1 MKEQLQLTTIEQT
14 ILANLIYNKQYTKK
28 ILPFIKGDYFYD
40 RKERTIFEE
49 IQKFVDK
56 YNDLPNQNAL
66 EVELDSRKDLNED
79 DYKRVLS
86 VVKELQKDDDVIFD
100 WLVETTEDFCKDKAV
115 YNAIVDGIAII
126 DGKDKKRG
134 VDALPTILTDALAVG
149 FDNRVGHDYLHD
161 TDARF
166 EFYHKVEEKIPF
178 DLDFFNRITK
188 GGLPQKTLN
197 IVLAGTGVGKSLFMC
212 HMAANC
218 LSQGRSVLYITLEM
232 AEERI
237 AERIDAN
244 LMNISIDDLHELPKQ
259 MYDNKM
265 DAIIKNTN
273 GTLVIKEY
281 PTASAHC
288 NHFRGLIKE
297 LAIKKS
303 FKPDIIFIDYL
314 NICASSRFKA
324 NGNVNSYMYIKAI
337 AEELR
342 GLAVETNV
350 PIMSATQT
358 TRSGFS
364 NSDVG
369 LEDTSESFGLPAT
382 ADLMFALISNEELEE
397 LNQIAVK
404 QLKNRYNDP
413 TTNKRFVIGIDRAKM
428 KLFDIEGAEQ
438 DFLADSNQSEEVT
451 PVFDKTDFGVDD
463 LPWKV

>member
-1 MKEQLQLTTIEQT
+1 M
-14 ILANLIYNKQYTKK
+14 
-28 ILPFIKGDYFYD
+28 
-40 RKERTIFEE
+40 
-49 IQKFVDK
+49 
-56 YNDLPNQNAL
+56 
-66 EVELDSRKDLNED
+66 
-79 DYKRVLS
+79 
-86 VVKELQKDDDVIFD
+86 
-100 WLVETTEDFCKDKAV
+100 
-115 YNAIVDGIAII
+115 
-126 DGKDKKRG
+126 
-134 VDALPTILTDALAVG
+134 AVG
-149 FDNRVGHDYLHD
+149 FDNRVGHDYLHEAD
-161 TDARF
+161 LRY

-178 DLDFFNRITK
+178 DLEFFNRITK

-197 IVLAGTGVGKSLFMC
+197 IALAGTGVGKSLFMC

-244 LMNISIDDLHELPKQ
+244 LMNISIDDLHELPKTL
-259 MYDNKM
+259 YDTKI
-265 DAIIKNTN
+265 DGILKSTK
-273 GTLVIKEY
+273 GKLLIKEY
-281 PTASAHC
+281 PTASAHS

-303 FKPDIIFIDYL
+303 FKPDIIFVDYL
-314 NICASSRFKA
+314 NICASARFKA

-382 ADLMFALISNEELEE
+382 ADLMFALISNEELDA
-397 LNQIAVK
+397 LDQIAVK

-413 TTNKRFVIGIDRAKM
+413 TINKRFVIGIDRAKM
-428 KLFDIEGAEQ
+428 KLFDVEESEQ
-438 DFLADSNQSEEVT
+438 VGLADSNQKKGADDSFAEA
-451 PVFDKTDFGVDD
+451 VFDQTEYGEG
-463 LPWKV
+463 WKM

>member
-1 MKEQLQLTTIEQT
+1 MATIEQT
-14 ILANLIYNKQYTKK
+14 ILTNLIYNEDYTRKV
-28 ILPFIKGDYFYD
+28 LPFIKGDYFSD
-40 RKERTIFEE
+40 RTDRIIFEE
-49 IQKFVDK
+49 IQKFTDR
-56 YNDLPNQNAL
+56 YNALPNKTSL
-66 EVELDSRKDLNED
+66 EVEIESRSDLNED

-86 VVKELQKDDDVIFD
+86 VVKELQADDNANFD

-115 YNAIVDGIAII
+115 YNAIVDGIKII
-126 DGKDKKRG
+126 DGKDKERG
-134 VDALPTILTDALAVG
+134 VDALPSILTEALAVG
-149 FDNRVGHDYLHD
+149 FDNRVGHDYLC
-161 TDARF
+161 DADSRF

-197 IVLAGTGVGKSLFMC
+197 IALAGTGVGKSLFMC

-218 LSQGRSVLYITLEM
+218 LSQGRSVLYVTLEM

-259 MYDNKM
+259 MYDDKM
-265 DAIIKNTN
+265 KAIEQKTN
-273 GTLVIKEY
+273 GQLIIKEY
-281 PTASAHC
+281 PTASAHS

-297 LAIKKS
+297 LAIKRS

-382 ADLMFALISNEELEE
+382 ADLMFALISNEELDE

-428 KLFDIEGAEQ
+428 KLYDVEDAQQQG
-438 DFLADSNQSEEVT
+438 LADSNQNTFAE
-451 PVFDKTDFGVDD
+451 PVFDSTDFASESD

>member
-1 MKEQLQLTTIEQT
+1 MATIEQT
-14 ILANLIYNKQYTKK
+14 ILTNLIYNEDYTRKV
-28 ILPFIKGDYFYD
+28 LPFIRGDYFSD
-40 RKERTIFEE
+40 RTERTVFEE

-66 EVELDSRKDLNED
+66 EVELDSRSDLNED

-86 VVKELQKDDDVIFD
+86 VVKELEKDDNANFD

-115 YNAIVDGIAII
+115 YNAIVDGIKII
-126 DGKDKKRG
+126 DGKDKERG
-134 VDALPTILTDALAVG
+134 VDALPSILTEALAVG
-149 FDNRVGHDYLHD
+149 FDNRVGHDYLC
-161 TDARF
+161 DADSRF

-197 IVLAGTGVGKSLFMC
+197 IALAGTGVGKSLFMC

-218 LSQGRSVLYITLEM
+218 LSQGKSVLYITLEM

-244 LMNISIDDLHELPKQ
+244 LMNVSIDDLHELPKQ
-259 MYDNKM
+259 MYDDKM
-265 DAIIKNTN
+265 KDIQQKTN
-273 GTLVIKEY
+273 GQLIIKEY
-281 PTASAHC
+281 PTASAHS

-297 LAIKKS
+297 LAIKRS
-303 FKPDIIFIDYL
+303 FKPDIIFVDYL

-413 TTNKRFVIGIDRAKM
+413 TVNKRFIIGIDRAKM

-438 DFLADSNQSEEVT
+438 DFLADSNQSEEIT

-463 LPWKV
+463 LPWKM

>member
-1 MKEQLQLTTIEQT
+1 MTTIEQT
-14 ILANLIYNKQYTKK
+14 ILTNLIYNEQYTRKV
-28 ILPFIKGDYFYD
+28 LPFIRGDYFSD
-40 RKERTIFEE
+40 RIERTVFEE

-66 EVELDSRKDLNED
+66 EVELDSRGDLNED

-86 VVKELQKDDDVIFD
+86 IVKELEADDNANFD

-115 YNAIVDGIAII
+115 YNAIVDGIKII
-126 DGKDKKRG
+126 DGKDKARG
-134 VDALPTILTDALAVG
+134 VDALPSILTDALAVG
-149 FDNRVGHDYLHD
+149 FDNRVGHDYLLD
-161 TDARF
+161 SKSRF
-166 EFYHKVEEKIPF
+166 DFYHKVEEKIPF

-218 LSQGRSVLYITLEM
+218 LNQGKNVLYITLEM

-244 LMNISIDDLHELPKQ
+244 LMNISIDDLHDLPE
-259 MYDNKM
+259 KM
-265 DAIIKNTN
+265 FDDKIGQIIK
-273 GTLVIKEY
+273 GTSGQLVIKEY
-281 PTASAHC
+281 PTASAHS

-297 LAIKKS
+297 LAVKKS

-382 ADLMFALISNEELEE
+382 ADLMFALISNEELDA
-397 LNQIAVK
+397 LDQIAVK

-413 TTNKRFVIGIDRAKM
+413 TINKRFVIGVDRAKM
-428 KLFDIEGAEQ
+428 KLFDVEDSEQ
-438 DFLADSNQSEEVT
+438 KLVDSNQSFAE
-451 PVFDKTDFGVDD
+451 PVFDKTDYGEG
-463 LPWKV
+463 WKV